1 MTATNIFYYFVG
13 FRYSPP
19 LNLTCGA
26 CFYKLVGISLVST
39 DKIFPQIIMIG
50 IGERSATVKP

>member
-1 MTATNIFYYFVG
+1 M
-13 FRYSPP
+13 R

-26 CFYKLVGISLVST
+26 CFYKLVGISFVST